1 MLGLISF
8 LPVFLRGV
16 AIVPSLVQGVEAL
29 FGAKSGSDKKQAVLE
44 IAGAAINVVDLVA
57 QKQVLDADGFTSGLG
72 QIVDGVV
79 KCMNASVWHKGQG

>member
-1 MLGLISF
+1 MGLISF

-16 AIVPSLVQGVEAL
+16 AIVPSLVQGTEAL
-29 FGAKSGSDKKQAVLE
+29 FGAKTGVNKKQAVLE

-57 QKQVLDADGFTSGLG
+57 DKQILDADGFTAGLG

-79 KCMNASVWHKGQG
+79 RCMNASLWHKGQA